1 MTAIKNPPLVSVAI
15 PVYNGGEYYEKCLE
29 SVLNQTYQN
38 WECVVNNNNSTDDT
52 LEIANRFATSD
63 KRFKV
68 FNNEGFL
75 KMVDNWNMACS
86 RISPKAVYLKV
97 LGADDWLF
105 PESLEKMV
113 EVMESNPNV
122 GLCSSYRLNDLHVD
136 MDGLNIWDGNV
147 YDGKDMLYRQLTRRM
162 DISGSNT
169 TILFS
174 IKHMKR
180 IPRFP
185 VVFDSEAYHQDTELV
200 YEMMNIADAG
210 FVFQVLTYTR
220 RHEKA
225 HTNTEGIRYRTLHQ
239 LNEKVLWQYK
249 GDNKELKKRYRA
261 CRLEYASFLFFRR
274 LKFDQET
281 IRWHQ
286 KYIIR
291 EFKFHEYLV
300 GVITCNRITKLI
312 VRVLRKIGNVF
323 IKN

>member
-1 MTAIKNPPLVSVAI
+1 MTAKKNPPLVSVAI
-15 PVYNGGEYYEKCLE
+15 PVYNGGEYFEKCLE
-29 SVLNQTYQN
+29 SVHNQTYQN
-38 WECVVNNNNSTDDT
+38 WECLINNNHSTDDT
-52 LEIANRFATSD
+52 LEIANRYSSAD

-68 FNNEGFL
+68 FDNEEFL

-86 RISPKAVYLKV
+86 RISSEAVYLKV

-113 EVMESNPNV
+113 EVMEANPNV

-136 MDGLNIWDGNV
+136 MDGLNLWEGNV
-147 YDGKDMLYRQLTRRM
+147 YDGKEMLYKQLTRRM

-174 IKHMKR
+174 LDYLKQ

-185 VVFDSEAYHQDTELV
+185 MVFDNTAYHQDTELV
-200 YEMMNIADAG
+200 YEIMNIADVG

-220 RHEKA
+220 RHEMA
-225 HTNTEGIRYRTLHQ
+225 HTNTEGIRYRTLLQ

-249 GDNKELKKRYRA
+249 GHDRELNKRYRV

-274 LKFDQET
+274 LKFDQAA
-281 IRWHQ
+281 IRWH
-286 KYIIR
+286 KNYIIR
-291 EFKFHEYLV
+291 KFKFHEYLF
-300 GVITCNRITKLI
+300 GAFTCNRIAKLI
-312 VRVLRKIGNVF
+312 IRILRKFRMVRSWR
-323 IKN
+323 